1 MLKKKMP
8 KITCFSLSLIFFFL
22 KMLLVLFIFTL
33 RSKVQI
39 VFSPVGMY
47 VVIRPEARL

>member
-1 MLKKKMP
+1 MLKKKCQKLP
-8 KITCFSLSLIFFFL
+8 AFLHRLSFFFL